1 MKNVVIRELK
11 WYVIIAVTIIIVSSL
26 VYMFIQKPPTA
37 YFQEILDNHLA
48 QYKIEYELKIDEL
61 NKQIINK
68 DQQLNELLIKL
79 EKNQNIY
86 NKAKKELDVLK
97 GSLKNVKEPKDIIEI
112 KERLRKMGYDI
123 R

>member
-48 QYKIEYELKIDEL
+48 QYKIEYELKINEL
-61 NKQIINK
+61 NKQLKYK
-68 DQQLNELLIKL
+68 DDQLIELSMKL
-79 EKNQNIY
+79 DKNQDMY
-86 NKAKKELDVLK
+86 NKTKKELDVLK

-112 KERLRKMGYDI
+112 KERLRKMGYNI
-123 R
+123 K